1 VIGNNAGEL
10 ACHFTGTEAENGV
23 MEAVVGLGHEEG
35 NFGAIS
41 RLCDFG
47 FHAELFGGELFKTA
61 SFLVDLAR
69 GDPFQTLKENARFG
83 IFVLVGVDDIAATQK
98 NPAGYARDEAWL
110 VGAVKQCNNGG
121 RFHLENV

>member
-1 VIGNNAGEL
+1 
-10 ACHFTGTEAENGV
+10 
-23 MEAVVGLGHEEG
+23 MEAVVGLGNEEG

-47 FHAELFGGELFKTA
+47 FHAEFFGGELFKIGG
-61 SFLVDLAR
+61 FLVDLAG
-69 GDPFQTLKENARFG
+69 GDPFHTLKENARFG

-98 NPAGYARDEAWL
+98 NPAGYTRDQTWL

-121 RFHLENV
+121 CFHLESV